1 MIPLRSANHLIF
13 SSSTLISSQQDG
25 IIWGRDPWGRWTE
38 GGFDGAGGGEFGG
51 EGQHRGV
58 VDWGYSTF
66 TQPPIPPPSDRI
78 TQRELVEFQY
88 SILPSQKSNH
98 VHGGRDR
105 GCTHLFKSIVCSYHM
120 GKERLA
126 EELRYPCVCIIRLA
140 EHNHVIE
147 LSLITTRSF
156 ALDGGERE
164 L

>member
-38 GGFDGAGGGEFGG
+38 GGFDGDGGGEFGG
-51 EGQHRGV
+51 EGQHWGV

-105 GCTHLFKSIVCSYHM
+105 GRTHLFKSIVSM
-120 GKERLA
+120 
-126 EELRYPCVCIIRLA
+126 CVCIIRFA

-147 LSLITTRSF
+147 LPLITTRSF
-156 ALDGGERE
+156 CPGWWRARIVRE
-164 L
+164 GKG